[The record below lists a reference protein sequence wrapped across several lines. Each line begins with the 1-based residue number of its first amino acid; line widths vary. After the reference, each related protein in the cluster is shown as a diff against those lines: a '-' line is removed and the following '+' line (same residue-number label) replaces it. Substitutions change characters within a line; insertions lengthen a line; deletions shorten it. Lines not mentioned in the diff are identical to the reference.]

1 MNYIKSEFYRT
12 IRCRGFVIASGVIF
26 ALCAAVIILCAVMNQ
41 NYTVKVTGSAI
52 LGLVIMISGSFLYFA
67 AMIGYLIDNGEK
79 KEHTVKHT
87 VAYGIAR
94 EKLYLLRFANQAVW
108 GTAVYFLTAGL
119 LWLLSALLLP
129 GTDAE
134 SVNLFWKTIVTLYP
148 LCIGTLALLHA
159 ISMNMENTNLS
170 IVPLA
175 LILSVLPWALQI
187 IGMRFE
193 IMTEVARWLPSS
205 LANYSRILE
214 ETGMVEKCWGVGIFW
229 IAASSAVGIL
239 LYKKQEIR

>member
-1 MNYIKSEFYRT
+1 MIKNRKPSPLNSAELLAT
-12 IRCRGFVIASGVIF
+12 IRGMLAHHHH
-26 ALCAAVIILCAVMNQ
+26 
-41 NYTVKVTGSAI
+41 
-52 LGLVIMISGSFLYFA
+52 
-67 AMIGYLIDNGEK
+67 D
-79 KEHTVKHT
+79 
-87 VAYGIAR
+87 
-94 EKLYLLRFANQAVW
+94 W
-108 GTAVYFLTAGL
+108 GL
-119 LWLLSALLLP
+119 LSLGGVLLALSLLAGVQMGQRP
-129 GTDAE
+129 GIYLAGEIAAHDVVADRDMRVEDPQGTEARRAQATALQPLVFDLDKE
-134 SVNLFWKTIVTLYP
+134 SVALFRED
-148 LCIGTLALLHA
+148 TLALLHA

-214 ETGMVEKCWGVGIFW
+214 EAGMVEKCWGVGIFW